1 MAGNNFK
8 IPVWTPELVNW
19 SNQVKANNLAAAKQR
34 QQDWNKVYDMATA
47 YGEAR
52 KKEEEAQKARD
63 FQAAENALQRQHQ
76 EQMQAESLAAQ
87 AAQAAENRKAQAALA
102 AENRK
107 AQQEYNLMVKGLEEA
122 KQKQAIFDKAQVEYA
137 TLLGKENRTEGEDMR
152 LKQLIQARPQLD
164 AYDTGEVDEQGN
176 KIMGSLL
183 QDSITNKENRGKKAY
198 ELADFTSTLP
208 QTFDKKHPKESAI
221 LAIKNFRYSD
231 GTPLSDSDR
240 ARLINNVVGTKDLKT
255 KIGESV
261 QGAIAS
267 DSGKTTTENLE
278 KQKLQATAKG
288 IVDYYKANGGK
299 ITNSKYDKLI
309 KDNPALKDYIT
320 RDGLGNLKLKG

>member
-76 EQMQAESLAAQ
+76 EQMQAQSLAAQ
-87 AAQAAENRKAQAALA
+87 AAQA

-122 KQKQAIFDKAQVEYA
+122 KQRQAMFDKAQVEYA
-137 TLLGKENRTEGEDMR
+137 GLLGKENPNDGELMR
-152 LKQLIQARPQLD
+152 MNQIRQAFP
-164 AYDTGEVDEQGN
+164 EVDKYNKVDKDGNQVIGSLYDDSIASRNAAREEALRFAKFRNSIPTTFKNEKEKAFWEQKINEQGFDSQRTADLYNALNAN
-176 KIMGSLL
+176 KS
-183 QDSITNKENRGKKAY
+183 
-198 ELADFTSTLP
+198 
-208 QTFDKKHPKESAI
+208 
-221 LAIKNFRYSD
+221 
-231 GTPLSDSDR
+231 
-240 ARLINNVVGTKDLKT
+240 LKT
-255 KIGESV
+255 KVGEAV
-261 QGAIAS
+261 HGAIAS
-267 DSGKTTTENLE
+267 NAGKNTTENLE
-278 KQKLQATAKG
+278 KKKLQATAKD
-288 IVDYYKANGGK
+288 IVETYKANGGK
-299 ITNSKYDKLI
+299 ITNRDYDKLI
-309 KDNPALKDYIT
+309 ENNPGLKDYLA
-320 RDGLGNLKLKG
+320 RDGLGNLKLRGM

>member
-87 AAQAAENRKAQAALA
+87 AAQAAENRKAQ
-102 AENRK
+102 
-107 AQQEYNLMVKGLEEA
+107 QEYNLMVKGLEEA
-122 KQKQAIFDKAQVEYA
+122 KQRQAMFDKAQVEYA
-137 TLLGKENRTEGEDMR
+137 GLLGKENPNDGELMR
-152 LKQLIQARPQLD
+152 MNQIRQAFP
-164 AYDTGEVDEQGN
+164 EVDKYNKVDKDGNQVIGSLYDDSIASRNAAREEALRFAKFRNSIPTTFKNEKEKALWEQKINEQGFDSQRTADLYNALNAN
-176 KIMGSLL
+176 KS
-183 QDSITNKENRGKKAY
+183 
-198 ELADFTSTLP
+198 
-208 QTFDKKHPKESAI
+208 
-221 LAIKNFRYSD
+221 
-231 GTPLSDSDR
+231 
-240 ARLINNVVGTKDLKT
+240 LKT
-255 KIGESV
+255 KVGEAV
-261 QGAIAS
+261 HGAIAS
-267 DSGKTTTENLE
+267 NAGKNTTENLE

-288 IVDYYKANGGK
+288 VVSSYEGKK
-299 ITNSKYDKLI
+299 ITNRDYDKLI
-309 KDNPALKDYIT
+309 EANPGLKDYLA
-320 RDGLGNLKLKG
+320 RDGLGNLKLRGM

>member
-87 AAQAAENRKAQAALA
+87 AALA

-122 KQKQAIFDKAQVEYA
+122 KQNKAAFDKDQVEYA
-137 TLLGKENRTEGEDMR
+137 NLLGKENRTEGEDMR
-152 LKQLIQARPQLD
+152 LKQLIQARPELD
-164 AYDTGEVDEQGN
+164 TYDTGSVDEQGS
-176 KIMGSLL
+176 KVMGSLL

-231 GTPLSDSDR
+231 GTPLSDTDR
-240 ARLINNVVGTKDLKT
+240 ANLINKVVGTSDLK
-255 KIGESV
+255 KKVGDSV
-261 QGAIAS
+261 QNAIAS
-267 DSGKTTTENLE
+267 NAGKNTTENLE

-288 IVDYYKANGGK
+288 IVDSYKGK
-299 ITNSKYDKLI
+299 PISNRDYDKLI
-309 KDNPALKDYIT
+309 ENNPGLKDYIA
-320 RDGLGNLKLKG
+320 RDGLGNLKLRGM

>member
-87 AAQAAENRKAQAALA
+87 AALA

-107 AQQEYNLMVKGLEEA
+107 AQQEYNLMVKGLEVA
-122 KQKQAIFDKAQVEYA
+122 KQNKAAFDKDQVEYA

-164 AYDTGEVDEQGN
+164 TYDTGNVDDNGN
-176 KIMGSLL
+176 KVMGSLL

-231 GTPLSDSDR
+231 GTPLSDTDR
-240 ARLINNVVGTKDLKT
+240 ARLINNIVGTKDLKA
-255 KIGESV
+255 KVGESV

-267 DSGKTTTENLE
+267 NAGKTTTENLD

-288 IVDYYKANGGK
+288 IVDSYKANGGK
-299 ITNSKYDKLI
+299 ITNREYDKLI

>member
-76 EQMQAESLAAQ
+76 EAMQAQSLAAQ
-87 AAQAAENRKAQAALA
+87 AAQA

-122 KQKQAIFDKAQVEYA
+122 KQRQAMFDKAQVEYA
-137 TLLGKENRTEGEDMR
+137 GLLGKENPNDGELMR
-152 LKQLIQARPQLD
+152 MNQIRQAFP
-164 AYDTGEVDEQGN
+164 EVDKYNKVDKDGNQVIGSLYDDSIASRNAAREEALRFAKFRNSIPTTFKNEKEKALWEQKINEQGFDSQRTADLYNALNAN
-176 KIMGSLL
+176 KS
-183 QDSITNKENRGKKAY
+183 
-198 ELADFTSTLP
+198 
-208 QTFDKKHPKESAI
+208 
-221 LAIKNFRYSD
+221 
-231 GTPLSDSDR
+231 
-240 ARLINNVVGTKDLKT
+240 LKT
-255 KIGESV
+255 KVGEAV
-261 QGAIAS
+261 HGAIAS
-267 DSGKTTTENLE
+267 NAGKNTTENLE

-288 IVDYYKANGGK
+288 VVSSYEGKK
-299 ITNSKYDKLI
+299 ITNRDYDKLI
-309 KDNPALKDYIT
+309 EANPGLKDYLA
-320 RDGLGNLKLKG
+320 RDGLGNLKLRGM

>member
-87 AAQAAENRKAQAALA
+87 AAQAAENRKAQ
-102 AENRK
+102 
-107 AQQEYNLMVKGLEEA
+107 QEYNLMVKGLEEA
-122 KQKQAIFDKAQVEYA
+122 KQRQAIFDKAQVEYA
-137 TLLGKENRTEGEDMR
+137 GLLGKENPNDGELMR
-152 LKQLIQARPQLD
+152 MNQIRQAFP
-164 AYDTGEVDEQGN
+164 EVDKYNKVDKDGNQVIGSLYDDSIASRNAARDEALRFAKFRNSIPTTFKNEKEKALWEQKINEQGFDSQRTADLYNALNAN
-176 KIMGSLL
+176 KS
-183 QDSITNKENRGKKAY
+183 
-198 ELADFTSTLP
+198 
-208 QTFDKKHPKESAI
+208 
-221 LAIKNFRYSD
+221 
-231 GTPLSDSDR
+231 
-240 ARLINNVVGTKDLKT
+240 LKT
-255 KIGESV
+255 KVGEAV
-261 QGAIAS
+261 HGAIAS
-267 DSGKTTTENLE
+267 NAGKNTTENLE

-288 IVDYYKANGGK
+288 IVESYKVNGGK
-299 ITNSKYDKLI
+299 ITNRDYDKLI
-309 KDNPALKDYIT
+309 EANPGLKDYLA
-320 RDGLGNLKLKG
+320 RDGLGNLKLRGM

>member
-76 EQMQAESLAAQ
+76 EQMQAEQIAAQ
-87 AAQAAENRKAQAALA
+87 AAQN

-107 AQQEYNLMVKGLEEA
+107 AQQEYNLMVKGIEEA
-122 KQKQAIFDKAQVEYA
+122 KQNKAAFDKDQVEYA
-137 TLLGKENRTEGEDMR
+137 NLLGKENRTEGEDMR
-152 LKQLIQARPQLD
+152 LKQLIQARPELD
-164 AYDTGEVDEQGN
+164 AYDTGNVDEQGN

-198 ELADFTSTLP
+198 ELAEFTSTLP

-231 GTPLSDSDR
+231 GTPLSDTDR
-240 ARLINNVVGTKDLKT
+240 AKLITNIVGTKDLKAKT
-255 KIGESV
+255 GESI
-261 QGAIAS
+261 QQAIAS
-267 DSGKTTTENLE
+267 NAGKNTTENLE

-288 IVDYYKANGGK
+288 IVESYKVNGGK
-299 ITNSKYDKLI
+299 ITNRDYDKLI
-309 KDNPALKDYIT
+309 EANPGLKDYLA
-320 RDGLGNLKLKG
+320 RDGLGNLKLRGM